1 MTKDEKDQIL
11 ALRREGRGYRAIS
24 GLLGI
29 PTSTVSSFCKSHD
42 DGETE
47 VCPQCGAK
55 ITQNPHRKR
64 KKFCSDK
71 CRMLW
76 WNSHLDQVNRQAYY
90 KATCIHCGKEFVS
103 YGNDHRKFCSRSC
116 VSAYKR
122 QG

>member
-1 MTKDEKDQIL
+1 MMRDEKEQIL
-11 ALRREGRGYRAIS
+11 ALRREGKGYRVIS

-29 PTSTVSSFCKSHD
+29 PTSTVSSFCKAHE
-42 DGETE
+42 DGSTET
-47 VCPQCGAK
+47 CPQCGAK
-55 ITQNPHRKR
+55 IIQNPHRKR

-90 KATCIHCGKEFVS
+90 KAKCIHCGKEFVS